1 MEKYRRLL
9 IVEAVSAGLLAV
21 AFAVTFIMSPG
32 TARSAV
38 GLSCMGASWLV
49 SLAGLWLWSRLSK
62 EERAELDKRYTKWI
76 FPPSFLVKVIPIGL
90 PVALLGL
97 IVSVLK

>member
-1 MEKYRRLL
+1 MDKNRKLL
-9 IVEAVSAGLLAV
+9 ILEAVSAGLLAA
-21 AFAVTFIMSPG
+21 AFAVTFIMGPG
-32 TARSAV
+32 TARSVV

-49 SLAGLWLWSRLSK
+49 SLSGLWLWSRLSK
-62 EERAELDKRYTKWI
+62 EQRAELDAGHSKWI

-97 IVSVLK
+97 IVSILK